1 MRGIE
6 RSQSSL
12 FSYVSLEERIPKDHP
27 IRKLRVV
34 VDRLLRQM
42 DDKIDACY
50 KSRGRPSIPPYR
62 LLRALL
68 LQAIFSIPSERR
80 LVQEIEYNLLYRWF
94 VGLEIDEAVW
104 DHSTFSANRDRLL
117 KEEIVREFFE
127 AIRDYAEVQELLSS
141 EHFSVDGTL
150 IEAWASYKSLVPKE
164 EDKRN
169 DPPKGRNAW
178 VDFSSGQRSN
188 ATHYS
193 RTDPEARLFRKSAGD
208 KTRLC
213 YMGHVLIEHR
223 SGLVVDA
230 EVTQATGTAE
240 YEAAEKMVARTVP
253 QGATLAADRKYDA
266 ARFVAV
272 LKGRDVTPH
281 IARRKKGSN
290 IPETIAQSDA
300 YRASL
305 TFRRRIE
312 EVFGWA
318 KTVGGLAKTR
328 FIGLARVK
336 TQALITFAAYN
347 LVRIAKMS
355 GWPLKPA

>member
-1 MRGIE
+1 MSG
-6 RSQSSL
+6 S
-12 FSYVSLEERIPKDHP
+12 
-27 IRKLRVV
+27 
-34 VDRLLRQM
+34 
-42 DDKIDACY
+42 
-50 KSRGRPSIPPYR
+50 
-62 LLRALL
+62 
-68 LQAIFSIPSERR
+68 
-80 LVQEIEYNLLYRWF
+80 
-94 VGLEIDEAVW
+94 
-104 DHSTFSANRDRLL
+104 FSANRDRLL

-164 EDKRN
+164 EEKRN
-169 DPPKGRNAW
+169 DPLKGRNAW
-178 VDFSSGQRSN
+178 VDFSGKQRSN
-188 ATHYS
+188 ATHSS

-266 ARFVAV
+266 ARFVV
-272 LKGRDVTPH
+272 ILKEKGVTPH

-300 YRASL
+300 YRTSL

>member
-1 MRGIE
+1 M
-6 RSQSSL
+6 
-12 FSYVSLEERIPKDHP
+12 
-27 IRKLRVV
+27 
-34 VDRLLRQM
+34 VDQLLRQI

-62 LLRALL
+62 LLRALV

-94 VGLEIDEAVW
+94 VGLGMDEAVW
-104 DHSTFSANRDRLL
+104 NHSTFSANRNRLL
-117 KEEIVREFFE
+117 KEEIVREFFQ
-127 AIRDYAEVQELLSS
+127 AVRDYAQVQKLLSS

-164 EDKRN
+164 EDKGN
-169 DPPKGRNAW
+169 DSPKGKNPW
-178 VDFSSGQRSN
+178 VDFQGEKRSN
-188 ATHYS
+188 ATHCS
-193 RTDPEARLFRKSAGD
+193 STDPEARLFRKSAGD

-240 YEAAEKMVARTVP
+240 YEAAETMVKRTVR

-266 ARFVAV
+266 ARFVAAM
-272 LKGRDVTPH
+272 KDRGVTPH
-281 IARRKKGSN
+281 IARRKKGSH
-290 IPETIAQSDA
+290 IPEAIAQSDA

-305 TFRRRIE
+305 IFRRRIE

-318 KTVGGLAKTR
+318 KTVGCLAKTR
-328 FIGLARVK
+328 FIGLAKVK
-336 TQALITFAAYN
+336 SQALITFAAYN
-347 LVRIAKMS
+347 LVRIAKMG
-355 GWPLKPA
+355 GWPLKPV

>member
-169 DPPKGRNAW
+169 DPPKGRNA
-178 VDFSSGQRSN
+178 
-188 ATHYS
+188 
-193 RTDPEARLFRKSAGD
+193 
-208 KTRLC
+208 
-213 YMGHVLIEHR
+213 
-223 SGLVVDA
+223 
-230 EVTQATGTAE
+230 
-240 YEAAEKMVARTVP
+240 
-253 QGATLAADRKYDA
+253 
-266 ARFVAV
+266 
-272 LKGRDVTPH
+272 
-281 IARRKKGSN
+281 
-290 IPETIAQSDA
+290 
-300 YRASL
+300 
-305 TFRRRIE
+305 
-312 EVFGWA
+312 
-318 KTVGGLAKTR
+318 
-328 FIGLARVK
+328 
-336 TQALITFAAYN
+336 
-347 LVRIAKMS
+347 
-355 GWPLKPA
+355 